1 MNLFGTVR
9 RIWAHGDDEE
19 ENDRDFN
26 DADND
31 DLEADYSRASNPP
44 SSARSYAGFSN
55 DAGYEDSSY
64 SSAASGK
71 YGSSAYPAGRSSSS
85 PSAGSGSGI
94 GTPSGGS
101 SSGGSGGSDG
111 SGSGGSSGSSSGGSS
126 GYGAGRMRS
135 ANPTL
140 RAREKN
146 IYTIKPKR
154 LDEATVAADCLKTG
168 AAVIVNL
175 ESVDRVTAVR
185 IVDFMSGVCYGL
197 DGAQGQPGHAM
208 KLGEMIFLFTP
219 AEFEITSDET
229 DYAANN
235 EHFFREMTDA
245 QTAPSSAAAPPSAP
259 PAAAPSAPVVSAPA
273 ASAAAPAS
281 GSSFAS
287 SYNSP
292 SYGTERRP
300 WE

>member
-1 MNLFGTVR
+1 MNLLGTVR

-19 ENDRDFN
+19 EENTRDFL
-26 DADND
+26 DAENE
-31 DLEADYSRASNPP
+31 DLEPDYDRSNYDRGSSASNY
-44 SSARSYAGFSN
+44 SSYAS
-55 DAGYEDSSY
+55 DSSY
-64 SSAASGK
+64 DNSGYSSGTGGK
-71 YGSSAYPAGRSSSS
+71 YASSAYPAGRRDY
-85 PSAGSGSGI
+85 
-94 GTPSGGS
+94 TPSTPPTPIPV
-101 SSGGSGGSDG
+101 SGTG
-111 SGSGGSSGSSSGGSS
+111 SSGGSS
-126 GYGAGRMRS
+126 AARMRS
-135 ANPTL
+135 TNPTL

-168 AAVIVNL
+168 SAVIVNL

-185 IVDFMSGVCYGL
+185 IVDFMSGVCYGI

-235 EHFFREMTDA
+235 ESFFRDMTDA
-245 QTAPSSAAAPPSAP
+245 QTAPSSAAASATPYAPPQVSTP
-259 PAAAPSAPVVSAPA
+259 PAAPQSG
-273 ASAAAPAS
+273 

-292 SYGTERRP
+292 NYGTERRP

>member
-19 ENDRDFN
+19 EENDRDFI
-26 DADND
+26 DADNED
-31 DLEADYSRASNPP
+31 HDPDYTRGSNASNY
-44 SSARSYAGFSN
+44 SGYNGDSQYDNSA
-55 DAGYEDSSY
+55 Y
-64 SSAASGK
+64 SSASGGK
-71 YGSSAYPAGRSSSS
+71 YASSAYPGGRSGYVA
-85 PSAGSGSGI
+85 PSAGATIPSSMSN
-94 GTPSGGS
+94 TP
-101 SSGGSGGSDG
+101 
-111 SGSGGSSGSSSGGSS
+111 
-126 GYGAGRMRS
+126 GRMRS
-135 ANPTL
+135 VNPTL

-168 AAVIVNL
+168 SAVIVNL

-185 IVDFMSGVCYGL
+185 IVDFMSGVCYGI
-197 DGAQGQPGHAM
+197 DGTQGQSGHAM

-235 EHFFREMTDA
+235 EHFFREITDA
-245 QTAPSSAAAPPSAP
+245 QAVSSSAAPQTGGYVAPP
-259 PAAAPSAPVVSAPA
+259 PASAPA
-273 ASAAAPAS
+273 SPSAG

-292 SYGTERRP
+292 NYSAERRP

>member
-1 MNLFGTVR
+1 MNLIGTVR
-9 RIWAHGDDEE
+9 RIWAHGDEE
-19 ENDRDFN
+19 ENTRDYN
-26 DADND
+26 DADNED
-31 DLEADYSRASNPP
+31 FDTDYTRSSSSNY
-44 SSARSYAGFSN
+44 SGYSN
-55 DAGYEDSSY
+55 D
-64 SSAASGK
+64 SAYDDAPTSGASGK
-71 YGSSAYPAGRSSSS
+71 YASSAYPSSRSGYGPPAANSGTPPTANS
-85 PSAGSGSGI
+85 GSGSGA
-94 GTPSGGS
+94 S
-101 SSGGSGGSDG
+101 
-111 SGSGGSSGSSSGGSS
+111 
-126 GYGAGRMRS
+126 RMRS

-168 AAVIVNL
+168 SAVIVNL

-185 IVDFMSGVCYGL
+185 IVDFMSGVCYGI
-197 DGAQGQPGHAM
+197 DGAQGQSGHAM

-219 AEFEITSDET
+219 ADFEITSDET

-245 QTAPSSAAAPPSAP
+245 QTAPSSAAPQGYIPPAPLSPASAP
-259 PAAAPSAPVVSAPA
+259 TPQAGS
-273 ASAAAPAS
+273 
-281 GSSFAS
+281 SSFAA

-292 SYGTERRP
+292 NYSAERRP